1 MRFGR
6 RAWALAVAAMFVAV
20 AAGRTE
26 PQVPS
31 QAGTGVLLLAH
42 GGSAQWND
50 NVRALASR
58 VDKDMPTEVA
68 FGMATRANIQ
78 TAVDAL
84 AARGVKAIVAVPLFV
99 SSYSSVVTSTE
110 YLLGL
115 RPEAPADLALF
126 AKMSHGPAGHAPA
139 PTNGHEGHT
148 MASVDG
154 YSSGEGSGS
163 DQDVRRSR
171 QSSDR
176 GCDSCRSRAS
186 HQQ

>member
-42 GGSAQWND
+42 GGSPQWND

-68 FGMATRANIQ
+68 FGWLRAPISRPRWTR
-78 TAVDAL
+78 
-84 AARGVKAIVAVPLFV
+84 
-99 SSYSSVVTSTE
+99 SS
-110 YLLGL
+110 
-115 RPEAPADLALF
+115 PE
-126 AKMSHGPAGHAPA
+126 S
-139 PTNGHEGHT
+139 
-148 MASVDG
+148 
-154 YSSGEGSGS
+154 
-163 DQDVRRSR
+163 
-171 QSSDR
+171 
-176 GCDSCRSRAS
+176 
-186 HQQ
+186 